1 VFPPVGPMDRLSI
14 VRVCRTKEEYHQ
26 YGGPPNTGGYW
37 HPGNEELVFFDYSYT
52 MKTMDE
58 DEKKRLEKAKV
69 KLTDDDALLVL
80 YHEALHQYIHYSIGE
95 FSPHDWFNEGFG
107 DYFSGA
113 VVGDDGKVLR
123 IDPSPWRIHKAKD
136 MCEYGEGFIPLK
148 EILEAERA
156 VFYNPARIGFFYAG
170 AWSFV
175 FFLKTSKEVAAHP
188 QWSKLLTTY
197 FDTVKA
203 KYGAAIQAAGEAPT
217 LEQKAIAG
225 FQARKA
231 ALQTMLTGIDL
242 VELEKAWRKYVVDMK
257 DPWPSKRKKHK

>member
-1 VFPPVGPMDRLSI
+1 MDSLSI

-58 DEKKRLEKAKV
+58 DERKRLEKAKV

-80 YHEALHQYIHYSIGE
+80 YHEALHQYIHYSCGE

-123 IDPSPWRIHKAKD
+123 IDPMPWRIHTVKD
-136 MCEYGEGFIPLK
+136 MCEYGEGFVPLK

-156 VFYNPARIGFFYAG
+156 VFYNPARIRFFYAG
-170 AWSFV
+170 AWSFIY
-175 FFLKTSKEVAAHP
+175 FLKTSKEAAAHP
-188 QWSKLLTTY
+188 DNPTVYRADISNGTCIITNGQATLDLTCGNAPNVTVSFLAHAVQTKAQYDAGLTLL
-197 FDTVKA
+197 
-203 KYGAAIQAAGEAPT
+203 Q
-217 LEQKAIAG
+217 
-225 FQARKA
+225 
-231 ALQTMLTGIDL
+231 QTATAVMS
-242 VELEKAWRKYVVDMK
+242 KYVDLGQ
-257 DPWPSKRKKHK
+257 